1 MSAVVTF
8 VAAPFVRQFM
18 LRQGVVDVPNHR
30 SSHSVPTP
38 RGGGLACVFGVV
50 VALVVAQLL
59 SHRVPWVL
67 IGGAVVLAAVGFAD
81 DHGGL
86 SALPRLAAQVAV
98 GALMGHSVGGGWWFL
113 VAMLVVPVSVNGINF
128 MDGINGITSL
138 NIGAWGLTALVVGS
152 SNSLVGLQVIGAV
165 TAGAALGFLPWNAPV
180 AKLFL
185 GDVGSYLL
193 GGLVSAGIL
202 LGAAQ
207 GAPIS
212 LLLAPLLLYV
222 VDTGTVLVKRLVRGD
237 ALFEAHREH
246 VYQRLVSNAGLPH
259 IVVSLAVALLSA
271 VITLSWTVHTMLVPL
286 ATTAIV
292 CGAYLLAPNLIARQA
307 TGAAPSAGGTG

>member
-8 VAAPFVRQFM
+8 VAAPFVRHFM
-18 LRQGVVDVPNHR
+18 LRRGVMDVPNHR

-38 RGGGLACVFGVV
+38 SGGGLACVTGVA

-67 IGGAVVLAAVGFAD
+67 IGGAIVLAAVGFAD

-86 SALPRLAAQVAV
+86 SAIPRLATQVAV
-98 GALMGHSVGGGWWFL
+98 GAVIGHSVGGGWWFL
-113 VAMLVVPVSVNGINF
+113 VAMLVVPASVNGINF

-138 NIGAWGLTALVVGS
+138 NVGAWGLTALVVGS
-152 SNSLVGLQVIGAV
+152 SNNLVGLQVIGAV
-165 TAGAALGFLPWNAPV
+165 TAGAALGFLPWNAPN

-193 GGLVSAGIL
+193 GGLVAAGIL

-207 GAPIS
+207 GAPIP

-222 VDTGTVLVKRLVRGD
+222 VDTGTVLVKRVTRGD
-237 ALFEAHREH
+237 TLFEAHREH
-246 VYQRLVSNAGLPH
+246 VYQRLVSDAGLPH
-259 IVVSLAVALLSA
+259 IVVALAVALLSA
-271 VITLSWTVHTMLVPL
+271 LITLSWTVHTMLVPL
-286 ATTAIV
+286 ATTAIACV
-292 CGAYLLAPNLIARQA
+292 TYLFAPNLMSRQA
-307 TGAAPSAGGTG
+307 TGASPSAGGTG

>member
-1 MSAVVTF
+1 
-8 VAAPFVRQFM
+8 M

-38 RGGGLACVFGVV
+38 RGGGLACLTGVA
-50 VALVVAQLL
+50 VALVVAQVLAY
-59 SHRVPWVL
+59 RVPWVL

-86 SALPRLAAQVAV
+86 SAIPRLAAQVAV

-138 NIGAWGLTALVVGS
+138 NVGAWGLTALVVGS
-152 SNSLVGLQVIGAV
+152 SHNLVGLQVIGAV
-165 TAGAALGFLPWNAPV
+165 TAGAALGFLPWNAPN

-185 GDVGSYLL
+185 GDVGSYLF

-207 GAPIS
+207 GAPIP

-222 VDTGTVLVKRLVRGD
+222 VDTGTVLVKRVVRRQPI
-237 ALFEAHREH
+237 FEAHRQH
-246 VYQRLVSNAGLPH
+246 VYQRLVNHAGWSH
-259 IVVSLAVALLSA
+259 TASAAL
-271 VITLSWTVHTMLVPL
+271 TVGL
-286 ATTAIV
+286 ATTVTVVWALCSLPMSTAFTAV
-292 CGAYLLAPNLIARQA
+292 VVTGYLSLPRILARHSEAGTTPGGR
-307 TGAAPSAGGTG
+307 AA

>member
-1 MSAVVTF
+1 MSAAATF
-8 VAAPFVRQFM
+8 VAAPFVRHFM
-18 LRQGVVDVPNHR
+18 LRRGVVDVPNQR

-50 VALVVAQLL
+50 VALVVAQVL
-59 SHRVPWVL
+59 SHPVPWAL
-67 IGGAVVLAAVGFAD
+67 IGGAVILAAVGFAD

-86 SALPRLAAQVAV
+86 SAIFRLAAQVAV
-98 GALMGHSVGGGWWFL
+98 GAVMGHFVGGGWWFL

-138 NIGAWGLTALVVGS
+138 NVGAWGLTALVVGS

-165 TAGAALGFLPWNAPV
+165 TAGAALGFLPWNAPN

-193 GGLVSAGIL
+193 GGLVAAGIL

-207 GAPIS
+207 GAPIP

-222 VDTGTVLVKRLVRGD
+222 VDTGTVLVKRFTRGD

-292 CGAYLLAPNLIARQA
+292 CGAYLLAPKLIARQA
-307 TGAAPSAGGTG
+307 TGAAPSAGGTV